1 MKKLLALLLA
11 LSMVFALAACGG
23 GSTPA
28 PAADQPTAD
37 APAAEEA
44 PTAEEAPAVPE
55 TVVHETTG
63 TEPQYGGEATV
74 YYPKFY
80 NYFDPSM
87 MDEYQFAFW
96 YETLWVMDWG
106 LNDAETFAFDAG
118 SIPLEYLAGQL
129 ATDRGEFNEAAR
141 TLTVTLRDGVF
152 FQDGEPYNGRALT
165 AEDVVWSY
173 SRLLGLGNYA
183 KVDTEYDWGRALDML
198 ESVEA
203 VDDHTVVFTFKP
215 DMATTVQLTNFMN
228 AKVNIAG
235 PEWDD
240 CDQSDWHNAKGTG
253 PYVLT
258 EYVMDNSMTFTRND
272 NYYGY
277 DERYPENKLPYIDT
291 IKLVYIADSANI
303 LAQSMSGALDWFG
316 ENGKAVLSGDQ
327 LAQLSA
333 ADAGQLY
340 AYNTSSPPAIAL
352 KIPQE
357 PFNDIR
363 VRQAMQ
369 LAIDLE
375 AANIYLGND
384 GPVVVPGLW
393 GPGLS
398 WSTYGEWPA
407 ELESE
412 FEYNPERAREL
423 MEEAGYPDGFEFEV
437 ELDPTTNLELYQLA
451 AAELKQNI
459 NVTMNIS
466 VAAEMMEAVQHSQDM
481 DDPRQSAGFAGGFP
495 EYMLALMMTGSGE
508 MPNSYGH
515 DDQEYMDELAS
526 VGQASSAEE
535 QTAIAQDLDQ
545 QFPAKHWAILVAG
558 MQPNYDFMSNRIGG
572 YTGEKVYYKDN
583 MRTIWSRLWIEE

>member
-11 LSMVFALAACGG
+11 LSMIFALAACGG
-23 GSTPA
+23 KA
-28 PAADQPTAD
+28 PAEDAQAAPAEEA

-44 PTAEEAPAVPE
+44 PAMPEATP
-55 TVVHETTG
+55 VHETTG

-118 SIPLEYLAGQL
+118 SIPVEYLAGQL
-129 ATDRGEFNEAAR
+129 AVDRGEFDEEAH
-141 TLTVTLRDGVF
+141 TLTVKLRDDVF
-152 FQDGEPYNGRALT
+152 FQEGEPYNGRAFT
-165 AEDVVWSY
+165 ADDVVWSY
-173 SRLLGLGNYA
+173 SRLLGLGDYE
-183 KVDTEYDWGRALDML
+183 KVVTEYDWARALDML
-198 ESVEA
+198 EAVEA

-215 DMATTVQLTNFMN
+215 DMSTTVQLMNFMN
-228 AKVNIAG
+228 AKVNIGG

-258 EYVMDNSMTFTRND
+258 DYVIDNSMTFTRND

-291 IKLVYIADSANI
+291 IKLVYIADPANI

-333 ADAGQLY
+333 ANAGQLY
-340 AYNTSSPPAIAL
+340 GYNTSSPPAIAL

-407 ELESE
+407 ELEAE

-437 ELDPTTNLELYQLA
+437 ELDPLTNLELYQLA
-451 AAELKQNI
+451 ASELKENI

-481 DDPRQSAGFAGGFP
+481 SDPRQSAGFAGGFP

-515 DDQEYMDELAS
+515 DDQEYMDELAA
-526 VGQASSAEE
+526 VGQASDEME

-545 QFPAKHWAILVAG
+545 YFPAQHWAILVAG